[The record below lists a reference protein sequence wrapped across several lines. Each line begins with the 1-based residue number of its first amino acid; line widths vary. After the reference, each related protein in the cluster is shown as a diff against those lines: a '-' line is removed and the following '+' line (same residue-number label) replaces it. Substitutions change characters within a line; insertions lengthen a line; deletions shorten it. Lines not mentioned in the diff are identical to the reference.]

1 MTSHLSKLVHY
12 NIWANA
18 QFIEIISS
26 LTEEQMHQKIA
37 GSFDSIYRTT
47 FHLYLAESIWN
58 QRMALAE
65 TVIIPDENAGLSI
78 AEICTAWAKE
88 STRLQHFVSSQKRE
102 DWHTHELTYMDSKKT
117 RHKDAIQHIIMHV
130 CNHATFHRGQ
140 LVNFL
145 RAVGI
150 TKLPST
156 DFIAFARKMKL

>member
-1 MTSHLSKLVHY
+1 MTAHLSKLVHY

-18 QFIEIISS
+18 QFREIIPS
-26 LTEEQMHQKIA
+26 LTEEQLHQKIA

-65 TVIIPDENAGLSI
+65 TVVIPNENAGLAI
-78 AEICTAWAKE
+78 NEVFTAWAKE
-88 STRLQHFVSSQKRE
+88 SKRLQDFVSSQKRE

-117 RHKDAIQHIIMHV
+117 RHKDTLQNVIMHV

-140 LVNFL
+140 LVNFF

-156 DFIAFARKMKL
+156 DYITFIRIKK